1 MPSCGA
7 ERLGG
12 SEGQS
17 LPCLLS
23 SCVLRLPPCCSSLLI
38 PASQA
43 EGQHLRVRRVQFI
56 KGCSASTTVGP
67 HLERCEE
74 APLCPLLRSV
84 LPAPPPP
91 SPHRSCERVIFCAR
105 NFAAQE
111 VLAQKPRPQRCLV
124 SLAPCLYV
132 LDLPHTVASLGVYI
146 MQNWK
151 LAWGQPTPAKS
162 LSPTLV
168 LVAQSPIMSL
178 ADVKVLRNCLG
189 HGTVSSPRGKHRQGT
204 DKSQKNANVVSHV
217 LKQETTR

>member
-1 MPSCGA
+1 M
-7 ERLGG
+7 GG

-17 LPCLLS
+17 LPCLLG

-43 EGQHLRVRRVQFI
+43 EGQHLRVRRVQSI
-56 KGCSASTTVGP
+56 KGRSASTTVGP

-74 APLCPLLRSV
+74 VPLCPLLRSV

-91 SPHRSCERVIFCAR
+91 PSPHQGHRSCERVIFCPR

-124 SLAPCLYV
+124 SLAPCLYD
-132 LDLPHTVASLGVYI
+132 LDLPHTVASLGVYF

-151 LAWGQPTPAKS
+151 LAQGQPTPAKT

-178 ADVKVLRNCLG
+178 ADVKVLRTCLG

-204 DKSQKNANVVSHV
+204 DKSHKRMQMWCR
-217 LKQETTR
+217 TY